1 MFPFLTISIIFML
14 VLAFFRKRS
23 TDKQNE
29 VQQQFWEQENLANST
44 LRQDISKLEYISIP
58 LDKLPL
64 SLESEAVETIR
75 ALANQKI
82 INLSTYTNTE
92 LKLKYGIANLDI
104 LSEYESN
111 FFTLEK
117 SLESYASELLAA
129 DRSSDAQK
137 ILEYAVAIGSDV
149 SNIYLMLAELY
160 KAQDHNDRLSWLI
173 AEASK
178 LKTLTKD
185 SLIVKLNA
193 ICDR

>member
-75 ALANQKI
+75 ALADQKI